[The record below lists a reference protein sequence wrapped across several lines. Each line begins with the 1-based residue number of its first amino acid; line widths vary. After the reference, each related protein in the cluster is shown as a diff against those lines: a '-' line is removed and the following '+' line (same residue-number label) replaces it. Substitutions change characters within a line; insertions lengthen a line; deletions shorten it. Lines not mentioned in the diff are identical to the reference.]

1 MSLLPFSG
9 KPGHTERIQMDRI
22 QTHGNE
28 LAKERLFAGLYD
40 ELHRLAQRA
49 LRRDGRLLPISAT
62 TLLHESYLS
71 VAKADFTD
79 SQRFLAYAA
88 RTMRGL
94 IIDETRRRRALK
106 YGGAFVIT
114 SLDEDAESDQEDGA
128 AYDHELLRIND
139 ALDELE
145 AKDPALA
152 ELVQLRY
159 FCGLSLAQIGVLR
172 GVTQRTVQ
180 RQWDKA
186 RLLLF
191 DMLQQR

>member
-1 MSLLPFSG
+1 
-9 KPGHTERIQMDRI
+9 MDENA
-22 QTHGNE
+22 H
-28 LAKERLFAGLYD
+28 AKERLFAGLYH

-49 LRRDGRLLPISAT
+49 LRRDGRLLTISAT

-71 VAKADFTD
+71 VSKAHFAD

-88 RTMRGL
+88 RTMHGL
-94 IIDETRRRRALK
+94 IIVATRRRLALK
-106 YGGAFVIT
+106 YGGAFVMTRLDSDHET
-114 SLDEDAESDQEDGA
+114 STTP
-128 AYDHELLRIND
+128 DHELIRIDD
-139 ALDELE
+139 ALEDLA

-152 ELVQLRY
+152 ELVQLKY

-180 RQWDKA
+180 RQWEKA

-191 DMLQQR
+191 DMLKHPRVADR

>member
-1 MSLLPFSG
+1 
-9 KPGHTERIQMDRI
+9 MDRT
-22 QTHGNE
+22 QTAPHE
-28 LAKERLFAGLYD
+28 LAKERLFAGLYH

-71 VAKADFTD
+71 VSKVDFTD

-114 SLDEDAESDQEDGA
+114 SLDEDAESDQEDTA

-139 ALDELE
+139 ALEELE
-145 AKDPALA
+145 AKDAALA

-159 FCGLSLAQIGVLR
+159 FCGLSLQQIGVLR

-191 DMLQQR
+191 DMLKQR

>member
-1 MSLLPFSG
+1 
-9 KPGHTERIQMDRI
+9 MDRI
-22 QTHGNE
+22 QTDENE
-28 LAKERLFAGLYD
+28 LAKERLFAGLYH

-71 VAKADFTD
+71 VAKAEFTD
-79 SQRFLAYAA
+79 SHRFLAYAA

-106 YGGAFVIT
+106 HGGAFVIT
-114 SLDEDAESDQEDGA
+114 SLDEEAEQDRDDS
-128 AYDHELLRIND
+128 AYDEELLRIND
-139 ALDELE
+139 ALEELE
-145 AKDPALA
+145 TKDSALA

-191 DMLQQR
+191 DMLKQR

>member
-1 MSLLPFSG
+1 
-9 KPGHTERIQMDRI
+9 MDGT
-22 QTHGNE
+22 QTNRDE
-28 LAKERLFAGLYD
+28 LAKERLFAGLYH

-49 LRRDGRLLPISAT
+49 LQRDGRLLPISAT

-71 VAKADFTD
+71 VSKADFTD

-106 YGGAFVIT
+106 HGGAYVIT
-114 SLDEDAESDQEDGA
+114 SLDEESEGDHEDSPA
-128 AYDHELLRIND
+128 SADELLRIND
-139 ALDELE
+139 ALEELE
-145 AKDPALA
+145 TKNPALA

-191 DMLQQR
+191 DMLKNR

>member
-1 MSLLPFSG
+1 MSSPRSNATFDLD
-9 KPGHTERIQMDRI
+9 ERTPMD
-22 QTHGNE
+22 TND
-28 LAKERLFAGLYD
+28 LAKERLFAGLYH

-49 LRRDGRLLPISAT
+49 LRRDGHRLPISAT

-71 VAKADFTD
+71 VSKPDFTD

-106 YGGAFVIT
+106 YGGAYVMT
-114 SLDEDAESDQEDGA
+114 SFEEGFESERDEALANDD
-128 AYDHELLRIND
+128 ELMRIND

-145 AKDPALA
+145 AQDPALA
-152 ELVQLRY
+152 ELVELRY
-159 FCGLSLAQIGVLR
+159 FCGLTLAQIGVLR

-191 DMLQQR
+191 DMLRQR

>member
-1 MSLLPFSG
+1 MKNP
-9 KPGHTERIQMDRI
+9 
-22 QTHGNE
+22 THEDN
-28 LAKERLFAGLYD
+28 LSKEQLFAGLYH

-49 LRRDGRLLPISAT
+49 LYRDGRLLHISPT

-71 VAKADFTD
+71 VSKGDFTD
-79 SQRFLAYAA
+79 SQRFLAYAS

-106 YGGAFVIT
+106 HGGAVKVT
-114 SLDEDAESDQEDGA
+114 SIDVSYEPGAERYTAEDE
-128 AYDHELLRIND
+128 ELLRIND
-139 ALDELE
+139 ALHALE

-180 RQWDKA
+180 RQWEKA
-186 RLLLF
+186 RLVLF
-191 DMLQQR
+191 DMLKQR

>member
-1 MSLLPFSG
+1 M
-9 KPGHTERIQMDRI
+9 KD
-22 QTHGNE
+22 QTDENS
-28 LAKERLFAGLYD
+28 LAKEQLFAGLYQ
-40 ELHRLAQRA
+40 ELHRLAHRA
-49 LRRDGRLLPISAT
+49 LRRDGCRLPISAT

-71 VAKADFTD
+71 VSKGDFAD

-94 IIDETRRRRALK
+94 IIDATRRRRALK

-114 SLDEDAESDQEDGA
+114 SFDSDSAPDLTSDAEGATPQE
-128 AYDHELLRIND
+128 HQLIRIND

-145 AKDPALA
+145 VKDPALA

-180 RQWDKA
+180 RQWEKA
-186 RLLLF
+186 RLMLF
-191 DMLQQR
+191 DMLKQR

>member
-1 MSLLPFSG
+1 MS
-9 KPGHTERIQMDRI
+9 MDE
-22 QTHGNE
+22 QGMDGNA
-28 LAKERLFAGLYD
+28 LAKERLFASLYQQ
-40 ELHRLAQRA
+40 LHQLAQRV
-49 LRRDGRLLPISAT
+49 LRRDGRQLPISAT

-71 VAKADFTD
+71 VSKAEFAD

-94 IIDETRRRRALK
+94 IIDETRRRRSLK
-106 YGGAFVIT
+106 HGGAFAIT
-114 SLDEDAESDQEDGA
+114 GFGADTESNVEDLATQDEQ
-128 AYDHELLRIND
+128 LIRIND
-139 ALDELE
+139 ALEELE

-180 RQWDKA
+180 RQWEKA

-191 DMLQQR
+191 DMLQTAHNE

>member
-1 MSLLPFSG
+1 MD
-9 KPGHTERIQMDRI
+9 RIQMD
-22 QTHGNE
+22 QNE
-28 LAKERLFAGLYD
+28 LAKERLFAGLYH

-71 VAKADFTD
+71 VAKADFSD

-114 SLDEDAESDQEDGA
+114 ALDEEIENDRDESTT
-128 AYDHELLRIND
+128 YDDEILRIND
-139 ALDELE
+139 ALEELE

-191 DMLQQR
+191 NMLKR

>member
-1 MSLLPFSG
+1 
-9 KPGHTERIQMDRI
+9 MD
-22 QTHGNE
+22 TND
-28 LAKERLFAGLYD
+28 LAKEQLFEGLYH

-71 VAKADFTD
+71 VSKPDFAD

-106 YGGAFVIT
+106 YGGAFMMT
-114 SLDEDAESDQEDGA
+114 SLEEGFEAERDEALAHED
-128 AYDHELLRIND
+128 ELVRIND

-145 AKDPALA
+145 AQDPALA
-152 ELVQLRY
+152 ELVELRY
-159 FCGLSLAQIGVLR
+159 FCGLTLAQIGVLR

-186 RLLLF
+186 RILLF
-191 DMLQQR
+191 DMLKHR

>member
-1 MSLLPFSG
+1 
-9 KPGHTERIQMDRI
+9 MD
-22 QTHGNE
+22 QNE
-28 LAKERLFAGLYD
+28 LAKERLFAGLYQ

-49 LRRDGRLLPISAT
+49 LRRDGRMLPISAT

-71 VAKADFTD
+71 VSKADFVD

-106 YGGAFVIT
+106 YGGAFVMT
-114 SLDEDAESDQEDGA
+114 SFEDSTESEIASDYEA
-128 AYDHELLRIND
+128 ASSNDHELLRIND

-191 DMLQQR
+191 NMLREQ

>member
-1 MSLLPFSG
+1 MDQ
-9 KPGHTERIQMDRI
+9 ERNSMDDN
-22 QTHGNE
+22 TLE
-28 LAKERLFAGLYD
+28 KERLFAGLYH

-71 VAKADFTD
+71 VSKADFAD
-79 SQRFLAYAA
+79 SQRFLAYSA

-94 IIDETRRRRALK
+94 IIDATRRRRALK
-106 YGGAFVIT
+106 YGGAVVIT
-114 SLDEDAESDQEDGA
+114 SFDAGPESVLESNHAESTDE
-128 AYDHELLRIND
+128 HELIRIDD
-139 ALDELE
+139 ALE
-145 AKDPALA
+145 ALASKDPALA

-180 RQWDKA
+180 RQWEKA

-191 DMLQQR
+191 DMLRHR

>member
-1 MSLLPFSG
+1 
-9 KPGHTERIQMDRI
+9 MD
-22 QTHGNE
+22 E
-28 LAKERLFAGLYD
+28 DALAKERLFENLYRQ
-40 ELHRLAQRA
+40 LHQLARRA
-49 LRRDGRLLPISAT
+49 LRRDGRLLAIGPT

-71 VAKADFTD
+71 VAKADFED
-79 SQRFLAYAA
+79 PQRFLAYIA

-106 YGGAFVIT
+106 NGGAFAIT
-114 SLDEDAESDQEDGA
+114 SFGAGNEPDTADTARHAE
-128 AYDHELLRIND
+128 ELLRIND

-145 AKDPALA
+145 ARDPALA

-159 FCGLSLAQIGVLR
+159 FCGLSLAQIGELR

-180 RQWDKA
+180 RQWEKA

-191 DMLQQR
+191 DMLRNRQ

>member
-1 MSLLPFSG
+1 
-9 KPGHTERIQMDRI
+9 MDEN
-22 QTHGNE
+22 T
-28 LAKERLFAGLYD
+28 LAKERLFSGLYH

-71 VAKADFTD
+71 VSKADFTD
-79 SQRFLAYAA
+79 AQRFLSYAA

-106 YGGAFVIT
+106 YGGAFVMT
-114 SLDEDAESDQEDGA
+114 SFEADDAEPA
-128 AYDHELLRIND
+128 AHQQDEELIRIDD
-139 ALDELE
+139 ALAALE
-145 AKDPALA
+145 SKDPALA

-191 DMLQQR
+191 DMLKQR

>member
-1 MSLLPFSG
+1 
-9 KPGHTERIQMDRI
+9 MDE
-22 QTHGNE
+22 ND
-28 LAKERLFAGLYD
+28 LAKERLFAGLYH

-71 VAKADFTD
+71 VSKADFSD
-79 SQRFLAYAA
+79 PERFLAYAA

-94 IIDETRRRRALK
+94 IIDETRRQRALK
-106 YGGAFVIT
+106 HGGAFVMT
-114 SLDEDAESDQEDGA
+114 SFEAGIESDHEQPTMHVD
-128 AYDHELLRIND
+128 ELLRIND
-139 ALDELE
+139 ALEELAE
-145 AKDPALA
+145 KDPALA

-172 GVTQRTVQ
+172 GVAQRTVQ

-191 DMLQQR
+191 DMLKQR

>member
-1 MSLLPFSG
+1 
-9 KPGHTERIQMDRI
+9 MD
-22 QTHGNE
+22 QNE
-28 LAKERLFAGLYD
+28 LAKERLFAGLYH

-71 VAKADFTD
+71 VSKADFGD

-94 IIDETRRRRALK
+94 IIDQTRRRRTLK
-106 YGGAFVIT
+106 HGGAYVMT
-114 SLDEDAESDQEDGA
+114 SFDADLESGSESGWTLDREASA
-128 AYDHELLRIND
+128 AGDDELLRLND
-139 ALDELE
+139 ALEELE

-191 DMLQQR
+191 DMINQR

>member
-1 MSLLPFSG
+1 MSLPRFSS
-9 KPGHTERIQMDRI
+9 KPGRIERIQMDSRP
-22 QTHGNE
+22 TDPNE
-28 LAKERLFAGLYD
+28 LAKERLFAGLYH
-40 ELHRLAQRA
+40 ELHRLAQHA

-62 TLLHESYLS
+62 TLLHESFLS
-71 VAKADFTD
+71 VSKADFTD

-106 YGGAFVIT
+106 HGGAFVIT
-114 SLDEDAESDQEDGA
+114 SLDADSENDHDDATASDD
-128 AYDHELLRIND
+128 ELLRIND
-139 ALDELE
+139 ALEELE
-145 AKDPALA
+145 TKDPALA

-159 FCGLSLAQIGVLR
+159 FCGLSLAQIGVMR

-191 DMLQQR
+191 DMLMQR

>member
-1 MSLLPFSG
+1 MMDLN
-9 KPGHTERIQMDRI
+9 ERVQLERTPMD
-22 QTHGNE
+22 QNE

-71 VAKADFTD
+71 VAKADFAD

-94 IIDETRRRRALK
+94 IVDETRRRRALK
-106 YGGAFVIT
+106 HGGAFVMT
-114 SLDEDAESDQEDGA
+114 SFDTAFESGRAPDHEA
-128 AYDHELLRIND
+128 ATDDHELLRLND

-145 AKDPALA
+145 AKDPSLA

-172 GVTQRTVQ
+172 GVAQRTVQ

-186 RLLLF
+186 RILLF
-191 DMLQQR
+191 DMMNQRK

>member
-1 MSLLPFSG
+1 MNGMQS
-9 KPGHTERIQMDRI
+9 E
-22 QTHGNE
+22 GNE

-49 LRRDGRLLPISAT
+49 LRRDGRSLPISPT

-71 VAKADFTD
+71 VSKADFKD
-79 SQRFLAYAA
+79 PQRFLAYAA

-94 IIDETRRRRALK
+94 IIDEARRRRALK

-114 SLDEDAESDQEDGA
+114 SLDPDSEGEHDESSHHDE
-128 AYDHELLRIND
+128 ELLRIND

-145 AKDPALA
+145 AKDPDLA

-159 FCGLSLAQIGVLR
+159 FCGLSLAQIGVIR
-172 GVTQRTVQ
+172 GVAQRTVQ

-191 DMLQQR
+191 DMLKRR

>member
-1 MSLLPFSG
+1 
-9 KPGHTERIQMDRI
+9 MDSTRTD
-22 QTHGNE
+22 QNDLG
-28 LAKERLFAGLYD
+28 KERLFAGLYD

-49 LRRDGRLLPISAT
+49 LRRDGHSLPISAT

-71 VAKADFTD
+71 VSKAEFAD

-106 YGGAFVIT
+106 HGGAFAMT
-114 SLDEDAESDQEDGA
+114 SLNAGLDG
-128 AYDHELLRIND
+128 DHECAAADDHQLLRVHE
-139 ALDELE
+139 ALEELE
-145 AKDPALA
+145 AKDSALA

-191 DMLQQR
+191 NMLNQQ